1 MNFGWMIVQ
10 NTNRDDRMRVAE
22 KRKIFQMIG
31 KFNDKM
37 IEHHILQG
45 ATRTH
50 THTRNLNLLFGI
62 HIFLRMISLSQLKKK
77 NGENAAK
84 TTSIEG
90 T

>member
-37 IEHHILQG
+37 IEHHILQE

-50 THTRNLNLLFGI
+50 THT
-62 HIFLRMISLSQLKKK
+62 QLEFIVWNPYFFANDFFVTVKKK
-77 NGENAAK
+77 NSENAAK